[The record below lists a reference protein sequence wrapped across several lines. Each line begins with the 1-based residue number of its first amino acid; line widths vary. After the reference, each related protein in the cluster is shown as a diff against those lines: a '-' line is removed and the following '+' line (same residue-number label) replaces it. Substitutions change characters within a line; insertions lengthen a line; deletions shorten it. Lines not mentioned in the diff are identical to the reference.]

1 VGTYR
6 LETLFNPHSVAV
18 VGASDRADSVGG
30 VVFRKLI
37 EGGFK
42 GLITPINPKYTT
54 VNGVKCFP
62 TLTKTGHVPDLVII
76 AVPAE
81 AVPDLIA
88 EAAALGCKVA
98 IILTA
103 GLGRGKGSLSETIL
117 QTARAAGLRLVGPN
131 CLGVLSPTTNLNASF
146 STLLPPKGSL
156 ALISQ
161 SGAIAAGMVAWA
173 QKNGIGFSNVVSLG
187 EAIDIDIADCLDY
200 CAEDKAT
207 RAILLYVESIQD
219 TRKFMSAARRAAR
232 VKPVIVLKAGRH
244 AEGAKAAATHT
255 GALAGSDAVYDA
267 AFQRAGCSRVMDLRE
282 LFQAAEV
289 FSTQDAFTGDKIA
302 ILTNGGGLGVLAV
315 DRLMDL
321 GGNLAQLSP
330 KTIDALDAVLPKT
343 WSRSN
348 PVDIIG
354 DATAE
359 RYAKA
364 LACLLD
370 DKGCD
375 IILVMNCPTAISSS
389 NDAAEAIIN
398 IIKTTRNKK
407 GRRVPIFACWLS
419 MQAEQQKQFR
429 EAQIIPFDTEAEAAE
444 GIMLLVKD
452 HRQRQRLRLEI
463 PASHKAIM
471 PDRLTAENVIRTV
484 VADRRTWLSPIEVS
498 QLLTAYGITATP
510 VVEVATPEA
519 ASEASKQFLAT
530 GGACVVKL
538 LSRDITHKSDVDGV
552 RLNLASASA
561 VRSATLDITERA
573 KKLRPEARID
583 GVTVQPM
590 IVRPKARELI
600 AGIAVD
606 PTFGPIILFG
616 HGGTAVELIND
627 KALSLLPINIT
638 QAHELIERTHISR
651 LLKGYRNVPAADTP
665 AVAETLVRLS
675 RMVEDI
681 PEIVGVDLNP
691 LLADETGVLAVDAR
705 IEINPVMAG
714 QTTKALRTRFSIRP
728 YPRELEHNIHLQSG
742 LELFIRPLRPDDEG
756 MLTEMMK
763 HVTPDDIRMRFFN
776 PRKTMDRAM
785 IARLTQ
791 LDYARD
797 MALVAMD
804 KTNQTILGVARLMGD
819 ANQQAGEYAILVRS
833 DHQFE
838 GIGTKLMQHLLSFA
852 ADEGYSRIHG
862 QVLSDNQKMLNLCKI
877 LGFTLKQSAEA
888 GIIISELNLPN
899 QKHEGAGTK
908 WSPLLV

>member
-6 LETLFNPHSVAV
+6 LDRLFNPHSVAV
-18 VGASDRADSVGG
+18 IGASDRADSVGG
-30 VVFRKLI
+30 VVLRKLI
-37 EGGFK
+37 EGNFN
-42 GLITPINPKYTT
+42 GLITPINPKYAT
-54 VNGVKCFP
+54 VNGLECFP
-62 TLTKTGHVPDLVII
+62 TLTKTGHIPDLVII
-76 AVPAE
+76 AAPAD
-81 AVPDLIA
+81 AVPNLIA

-103 GLGRGKGSLSETIL
+103 GLGRGTGSLSETL
-117 QTARAAGLRLVGPN
+117 LKTARAAGLRLVGPN
-131 CLGVLSPTTNLNASF
+131 CLGVLSPYANLNASF
-146 STLLPPKGSL
+146 ATQLPPKGSL

-173 QKNGIGFSNVVSLG
+173 QRNDIGFSNVVSLG

-244 AEGAKAAATHT
+244 AEAAKAAATHT

-282 LFQAAEV
+282 LFQAAKV
-289 FSTQDAFTGDKIA
+289 FSSQDAFTGDKIA

-315 DRLMDL
+315 DRVMDL
-321 GGNLAQLSP
+321 GGNLAQLTQ
-330 KTIDALDAVLPKT
+330 KTIDALDAVLPET

-348 PVDIIG
+348 PIDIIG

-364 LACLLD
+364 LSCVLD
-370 DKGCD
+370 DEGCD
-375 IILVMNCPTAISSS
+375 IILVMNCPTAINASHAAA
-389 NDAAEAIIN
+389 DAILTTV
-398 IIKTTRNKK
+398 KTFREKK
-407 GRRVPIFACWLS
+407 SRQIPLFACWLS

-429 EAQIIPFDTEAEAAE
+429 DAQIIPFETEAEAVE

-452 HRQRQRLRLEI
+452 HRQRQYLRQEI
-463 PASHKAIM
+463 PALQKAII
-471 PDRLTAENVIRTV
+471 PDRLTAEKV
-484 VADRRTWLSPIEVS
+484 VRAAAAETRSWLSPIEVF
-498 QLLTAYGITATP
+498 QLLTAYGIAATP
-510 VVEVATPEA
+510 VVEAATPEI
-519 ASEASKQFLAT
+519 ASEVSKQFLAN
-530 GGACVVKL
+530 GGASVVKL

-552 RLNLASASA
+552 RLNLASTKA
-561 VRSATLDITERA
+561 VRSATSDIIERA
-573 KKLRPEARID
+573 RKLRPDARID

-590 IVRPKARELI
+590 ILRPKARELI

-606 PTFGPIILFG
+606 PSFGPIILFG

-627 KALSLLPINIT
+627 KALSLLPLNMT
-638 QAHELIERTHISR
+638 QAYELIERTHISR
-651 LLKGYRNVPAADTP
+651 LLKGYRNVPAADTA

-675 RMVEDI
+675 RMVEDR
-681 PEIVGVDLNP
+681 PEIVGIDLNP

-705 IEINPVMAG
+705 IEINPAMAG

-728 YPRELEHNIHLQSG
+728 YPREIEHNIRLQNG

-756 MLTEMMK
+756 MLTEMMQ
-763 HVTPDDIRMRFFN
+763 HVTPDDVRMRFFN
-776 PRKTMDRAM
+776 PRKTMDRTM
-785 IARLTQ
+785 IVRLTQ

-804 KTNQTILGVARLMGD
+804 KANQTILGVARLMGD

-838 GIGTKLMQHLLSFA
+838 GIGTKLMQDLLSFA
-852 ADEGYSRIHG
+852 ASEGYSRIYGHIM
-862 QVLSDNQKMLNLCKI
+862 SENQKMLNLCKI

-888 GIIISELNLPN
+888 GIILSELNLPKQQN
-899 QKHEGAGTK
+899 
-908 WSPLLV
+908 

>member
-6 LETLFNPHSVAV
+6 LDRLFNPNSVAII
-18 VGASDRADSVGG
+18 GASDRADSVGG
-30 VVFRKLI
+30 VVLRKLI
-37 EGGFK
+37 EGNFK
-42 GLITPINPKYTT
+42 GLITPINPKYAT
-54 VNGVKCFP
+54 VNGLKCFT
-62 TLTKTGHVPDLVII
+62 TLTETGHIHDLII
-76 AVPAE
+76 IVTPAE
-81 AVPDLIA
+81 VVPNLIT

-103 GLGRGKGSLSETIL
+103 GLGRGKGSLSDTL
-117 QTARAAGLRLVGPN
+117 LKTAKAAGLRLVGPN
-131 CLGVLSPTTNLNASF
+131 CLGVLSPYANLNASF
-146 STLLPPKGSL
+146 ATQLPPKGSL

-161 SGAIAAGMVAWA
+161 SGAIAAGMAAWA
-173 QKNGIGFSNVVSLG
+173 KRNDIGFSNVVSLG

-200 CAEDKAT
+200 CTEDKAT

-232 VKPVIVLKAGRH
+232 VKPVVVLKAGRH

-289 FSTQDAFTGDKIA
+289 FSSQDVFTGEKIT

-315 DRLMDL
+315 DRVMDL
-321 GGNLAQLSP
+321 GGSLAQLSLT
-330 KTIDALDAVLPKT
+330 TIDALDAVLPET

-348 PVDIIG
+348 PIDIIG
-354 DATAE
+354 DATAD

-364 LACLLD
+364 LSCILD
-370 DKGCD
+370 DEGCD
-375 IILVMNCPTAISSS
+375 IILVMNCPTAINSSHA
-389 NDAAEAIIN
+389 AAEAIVN
-398 IIKTTRNKK
+398 TVKASSNKK
-407 GRRVPIFACWLS
+407 SRRAPLFACWLS

-429 EAQIIPFDTEAEAAE
+429 DAQIIPFETEAEAVE

-452 HRQRQRLRLEI
+452 HRQRQYLRQEI
-463 PASHKAIM
+463 PASQKAII
-471 PDRLTAENVIRTV
+471 PDRLTTETVIRAA
-484 VADRRTWLSPIEVS
+484 VAERRSWLSPIEVS
-498 QLLTAYGITATP
+498 QLLTAYGITAPP
-510 VVEVATPEA
+510 VVEAATPEI
-519 ASEASKQFLAT
+519 ASELSKQFLAN

-538 LSRDITHKSDVDGV
+538 LSRDITHQSDVDGV
-552 RLNLASASA
+552 RLNLASTNA
-561 VRSATLDITERA
+561 VRSATLDIIERA
-573 KKLRPEARID
+573 RKLRPDARID

-627 KALSLLPINIT
+627 KALSLLPLNMT

-651 LLKGYRNVPAADTP
+651 VLKGYRNVPAADTT

-675 RMVEDI
+675 RMVEDR
-681 PEIVGVDLNP
+681 PEIVGIDLNP
-691 LLADETGVLAVDAR
+691 LLADESGVLALDAR
-705 IEINPVMAG
+705 IEINPAMAG

-763 HVTPDDIRMRFFN
+763 HVTADDVRMRFFI
-776 PRKTMDRAM
+776 PRKTMDRTM

-797 MALVAMD
+797 MALVALD
-804 KTNQTILGVARLMGD
+804 KTNLIILGVARLMGD

-838 GIGTKLMQHLLSFA
+838 GIGTKLMQDLLSFA
-852 ADEGYSRIHG
+852 ASEGYSRIYGHIM
-862 QVLSDNQKMLNLCKI
+862 SENQKMLNLCKM

-888 GIIISELNLPN
+888 GIILSELNLLK
-899 QKHEGAGTK
+899 QQD
-908 WSPLLV
+908 